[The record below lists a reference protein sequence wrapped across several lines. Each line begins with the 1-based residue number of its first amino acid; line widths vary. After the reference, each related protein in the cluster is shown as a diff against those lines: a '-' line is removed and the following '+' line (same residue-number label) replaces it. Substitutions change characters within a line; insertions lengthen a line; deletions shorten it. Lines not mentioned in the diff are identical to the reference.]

1 MAVVDLDRRLTIA
14 YVMNRMAPGIL
25 GSDRSRDYVSAA
37 YAATTR
43 WTPGRAGPVDDSPGE
58 NPQDVRLVTI
68 TDLPPE
74 QRRRR
79 QPTASSPGWIRPVS

>member
-43 WTPGRAGPVDDSPGE
+43 WTPGA
-58 NPQDVRLVTI
+58 
-68 TDLPPE
+68 
-74 QRRRR
+74 RR
-79 QPTASSPGWIRPVS
+79 SSR